1 MLQKVTDKNANVLKT
16 PAVNGGRNSYFNKE
30 ALGGEIIALLSV
42 RPSLSAG
49 EIDRCCPSSPEQQAV
64 SDTLRKMKRQGLVRM
79 DGRKTWRVC
88 EGVQYNAR
96 HLESVLMYDG
106 KTKAHV
112 SMDMLRGLIVDALRT
127 AFGQPRK
134 KHLTHTELVAE
145 FVGSGVCTKHAISQ
159 ALEQLVKEG
168 LIIKPGDRIHNYMYN
183 YAYFAKHPSLFDGLQ
198 HANDQPD
205 LSPNSIRAESM
216 QDRIASLKVDAERG
230 FPVDVPELDVSGLNE
245 TAFSESSLASDHAP
259 DDPDETEADRRRR
272 KMRIRRRVLVA
283 QTRIQV
289 QVRRRHKGQEE

>member
-1 MLQKVTDKNANVLKT
+1 MLQKVTDQNANVLKT

-49 EIDRCCPSSPEQQAV
+49 EIDRRCPNSPEQQAV
-64 SDTLRKMKRQGLVRM
+64 SDTLREMKRQGLVRM

-127 AFGQPRK
+127 AFDQPRK

-145 FVGSGVCTKHAISQ
+145 FVGGGACTKHAISQ

-168 LIIKPGDRIHNYMYN
+168 LVIKPGDRIHDYMYN

-205 LSPNSIRAESM
+205 LSPNSI
-216 QDRIASLKVDAERG
+216 KVDAEGG
-230 FPVDVPELDVSGLNE
+230 FPVDAPELDVSGLNE
-245 TAFSESSLASDHAP
+245 TAFSESCLASDHAP

-289 QVRRRHKGQEE
+289 QVRRRHKGREE